1 MTVLKV
7 DFCGKTMFYENGVR
21 IDPIEEL
28 KMKLDDIING
38 SDFENQVTNF
48 FKRFAVPASFGLG
61 TLSTATHAFAA
72 GTETIG
78 EKLKPLIQIVQDL
91 ALPVG
96 IVVASW
102 GLLEV
107 IMGNFPSG
115 KEKIKYAI
123 IGFVGMFIIP
133 EVFYA
138 ISSAFR
144 TA

>member
-1 MTVLKV
+1 
-7 DFCGKTMFYENGVR
+7 MFYENGVR
-21 IDPIEEL
+21 IDVIEEM
-28 KMKLDDIING
+28 KMKIEEIMNN
-38 SDFENQVTNF
+38 SEFENQLNLF
-48 FKRFAVPASFGLG
+48 FKRFAIPASFGLG
-61 TLSTATHAFAA
+61 ALSTAKMAFAA
-72 GTETIG
+72 GTESIG

-115 KEKIKYAI
+115 KEKIKYAL

-144 TA
+144 AT